1 MAGWLCGPQMA
12 QRHSECSRDTLR
24 NSRRSIARYALALL
38 RHTVI
43 KISLFMHT
51 TNPFACYLT
60 CYSRQRSSSV
70 QDNQGAHLCS
80 SILCLQASSC
90 KHVTHLLKSS
100 IMIEVSMTQDDAP
113 EVEGA
118 RPELVGERSD
128 VIEEARVPEE
138 GTRPKPHASSSRLSK
153 FGIC

>member
-1 MAGWLCGPQMA
+1 M
-12 QRHSECSRDTLR
+12 
-24 NSRRSIARYALALL
+24 
-38 RHTVI
+38 
-43 KISLFMHT
+43 
-51 TNPFACYLT
+51 
-60 CYSRQRSSSV
+60 

-80 SILCLQASSC
+80 SILCLQASYC

-100 IMIEVSMTQDDAP
+100 IMMEVSMMQDDAL

-138 GTRPKPHASSSRLSK
+138 GTSPKPPASSPRLRN

>member
-1 MAGWLCGPQMA
+1 M
-12 QRHSECSRDTLR
+12 
-24 NSRRSIARYALALL
+24 
-38 RHTVI
+38 
-43 KISLFMHT
+43 
-51 TNPFACYLT
+51 
-60 CYSRQRSSSV
+60 

-80 SILCLQASSC
+80 SIYCLHASYC
-90 KHVTHLLKSS
+90 KRVTHLISCS
-100 IMIEVSMTQDDAP
+100 IMMKVSMLQDDAP

-138 GTRPKPHASSSRLSK
+138 GTCSKPHAFTPCLSS